1 MQIPPLIYG
10 TAWKEERTADL
21 VEKAL
26 RTGFRGI
33 DTACQPKH
41 YNEAGVGEGIRR
53 VLADGTKR
61 EELYI
66 QTKFTPPG
74 GHDPLRIPY
83 DPEAALEDQVAQ
95 SFSASCR
102 NLGVSYLDALVLH
115 SPLFPY
121 SQLLRVWR
129 AMEKIAHEGGALRL
143 GISNCY
149 DEELF
154 LRLYEDAEVKPA
166 ILQNRFY
173 DQSGYDTELRK
184 ICADRGVVYQSF
196 WSLTANPHL
205 LRSVPVTDAAVRC
218 GATPA
223 QVFYRFLNRMGI
235 VPLIGT
241 TSVEHMREDQAIFD
255 FDLEDQEI
263 EAIAAVFLR

>member
-1 MQIPPLIYG
+1 MQIPPLMYG
-10 TAWKEERTADL
+10 TAWKAAQTADL
-21 VEKAL
+21 VESAL
-26 RTGFRGI
+26 RAGFRGI

-41 YNEAGVGEGIRR
+41 YNEAGVGDGIKRIVSEGM
-53 VLADGTKR
+53 KR
-61 EELYI
+61 EDLYI
-66 QTKFTPPG
+66 QTKFTPLG

-83 DPEAALEDQVAQ
+83 DPQASLEDQVSQ
-95 SFSASCR
+95 SFGVSCR

-121 SQLLRVWR
+121 AHLLKVWR
-129 AMEKIAHEGGALRL
+129 AMEKIALSGGTLRL

-154 LRLYEDAEVKPA
+154 LRLYEDAEVKPS

-173 DQSGYDTELRK
+173 DQSAYDKELRE
-184 ICADRGVVYQSF
+184 ICKDRGIVYQSF

-205 LRSVPVTDAAVRC
+205 LRSTPVTDAASRYGV
-218 GATPA
+218 TSA

-241 TSVEHMREDQAIFD
+241 TSVEHMHEDLAIFD
-255 FDLEDQEI
+255 FDLEDREI
-263 EAIAAVFLR
+263 EAIAALLG